1 MDDISQ
7 ELFNILKGANY
18 KLRLF
23 TQDGHKTLE
32 PSEAT
37 RFYVFEEDL
46 MVTVR
51 QDDGSY
57 EVVIQAGNGF
67 NISDHLDLMDSL
79 KKIVHSH
86 LGKFSVRKFDKT
98 IEPKD
103 FKHQNVKESQK
114 FSRPFGSIKTS
125 YVKAPNS
132 TKLIVKHSK
141 RVNEEKRGARS
152 RYIHKIFIE
161 NKKGEKFAFPYPYVT
176 GAKAMTR
183 HVAEGGTPY
192 DNRGMTIL
200 QMCEDLLV
208 MKKMLKG
215 VKKGKLINEENID
228 TINNIKE
235 TISTIQRDLS
245 RSISNRGYNNFQENI
260 LEKYLDN
267 EGNHVYNTLSETNL
281 DEDDHRW
288 FDKVKGAVNRV
299 FRRDD
304 KLQQQSQETQPVKL
318 APLDY
323 PLHLDVHDM
332 FYREKFEDWMHDI
345 NYDTGKPNVPF
356 ERIEEFRRDRLY
368 IRDRMLQRLQDEG
381 INLDD
386 HNKIQHQRI
395 EQKKAATNRANER
408 AMEDLKKYKKH
419 KLGEDMDNVEDTTR
433 EHFQTR
439 LVTAMLELFRNRNNL
454 NLEIDPNDPEHPDNE
469 NPAKYASALGEVA
482 KLSSLLS
489 YIAIN
494 IKDDSAFA
502 VLTELSER
510 IHDMDDDAI
519 VMVYK
524 MADAIDKAAQTT
536 SEKTEE
542 SVNVSLDESVLV
554 GLSNLI
560 R

>member
-1 MDDISQ
+1 
-7 ELFNILKGANY
+7 
-18 KLRLF
+18 
-23 TQDGHKTLE
+23 
-32 PSEAT
+32 
-37 RFYVFEEDL
+37 
-46 MVTVR
+46 
-51 QDDGSY
+51 
-57 EVVIQAGNGF
+57 
-67 NISDHLDLMDSL
+67 
-79 KKIVHSH
+79 
-86 LGKFSVRKFDKT
+86 
-98 IEPKD
+98 
-103 FKHQNVKESQK
+103 
-114 FSRPFGSIKTS
+114 
-125 YVKAPNS
+125 
-132 TKLIVKHSK
+132 
-141 RVNEEKRGARS
+141 
-152 RYIHKIFIE
+152 
-161 NKKGEKFAFPYPYVT
+161 
-176 GAKAMTR
+176 
-183 HVAEGGTPY
+183 
-192 DNRGMTIL
+192 
-200 QMCEDLLV
+200 
-208 MKKMLKG
+208 
-215 VKKGKLINEENID
+215 
-228 TINNIKE
+228 
-235 TISTIQRDLS
+235 
-245 RSISNRGYNNFQENI
+245 
-260 LEKYLDN
+260 
-267 EGNHVYNTLSETNL
+267 VYNTLSETKL

-288 FDKVKGAVNRV
+288 FDKVKGAVNRA

-304 KLQQQSQETQPVKL
+304 MLQQKSQETQPVKL

-323 PLHLDVHDM
+323 PLHLNVHDM
-332 FYREKFEDWMHDI
+332 FYREKFEDWIHDI

-368 IRDRMLQRLQDEG
+368 IRDRMLQRLEDTG

-386 HNKIQHQRI
+386 HNKIQLQHI
-395 EQKKAATNRANER
+395 EQKKERINRANER
-408 AMEDLKKYKKH
+408 AIEDLKKYKKH

-489 YIAIN
+489 FIAIN

-524 MADAIDKAAQTT
+524 MANAIDKAAQTT